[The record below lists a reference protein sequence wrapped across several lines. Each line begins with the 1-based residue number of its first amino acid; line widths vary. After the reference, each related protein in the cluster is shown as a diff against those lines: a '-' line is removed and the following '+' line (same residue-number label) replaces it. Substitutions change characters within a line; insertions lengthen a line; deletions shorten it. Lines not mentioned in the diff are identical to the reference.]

1 MQALRRLQFAAISSV
16 FSVAAVIGCSRPA
29 LAVLPEN
36 PCELLSVRQVSAAAG
51 VQISGAQ
58 RVLSQQESFEAGA
71 SSQPPASG
79 SICRYD
85 SPTPLVSIAVIFP
98 DRRGALDRRSE
109 APRCAGAD
117 AANDSIDPRIWSA
130 GGARAVCVGPELVV
144 WVAVQMAHE
153 SNAGPAAMG
162 VARAIV
168 QRLPG

>member
-1 MQALRRLQFAAISSV
+1 MQALRRLQFAAVSSA

-36 PCELLSVRQVSAAAG
+36 PCELLSVQQVSAAAG
-51 VQISGAQ
+51 VQVSGAQ
-58 RVLSQQESFEAGA
+58 RVPGQQGSLEAGA
-71 SSQPPASG
+71 ASQPPASG

-85 SPTPLVSIAVIFP
+85 SPTPLVSIAVFFP

-109 APRCAGAD
+109 DPRCAGAD
-117 AANDSIDPRIWSA
+117 AANDSIDPRIWPA
-130 GGARAVCVGPELVV
+130 GGAHAVCVGPDLVV
-144 WVAVQMAHE
+144 WVAVQMGHE
-153 SNAGPAAMG
+153 PNAAPAGLG